1 MRPAALAALLTP
13 AYVLVAVSLSV
24 VADGPTGAALLALAC
39 GLVALGLGTRTHPAA
54 VGAMV
59 ACDLVAAAVIAY
71 RVPWLGWG
79 WILPRYLAVAL
90 GARSGVRSTG
100 MIRAVMVG
108 VASLGALYTAECANV
123 IVQSRGDPPRAVD
136 TAVVLGFGLLRGGA
150 VSPVFEARIARAVD
164 LHRAGLAR
172 RLLFTGG
179 VGAHPPAESVAARAR
194 ALALDVPD
202 GDILLEDRSHTT
214 RENMIEARRV
224 LREAGVP
231 AGPVAVVSD
240 TFHLARARR
249 LARDAGLDPVMVR
262 AVSPA
267 WTDRRRA
274 AWWVLREAALLTL
287 DDLRR
292 VAALPLRAVRR

>member
-1 MRPAALAALLTP
+1 MKPAALGALLAP
-13 AYVLVAVSLSV
+13 AYLLVAVALSV
-24 VADGPTGAALLALAC
+24 VANGPLGAALLALAC
-39 GLVALGLGTRTHPAA
+39 GLVTLGLGVRARP
-54 VGAMV
+54 AMV
-59 ACDLVAAAVIAY
+59 AMVAVDLLAAAVIAY
-71 RVPWLGWG
+71 RAPWLGWG

-90 GARSGVRSTG
+90 GARVGVTSER
-100 MIRAVMVG
+100 MFRAVMVG

-123 IVQSRGDPPRAVD
+123 ILQSRGDPPRAVD

-150 VSPVFEARIARAVD
+150 VSPVFEARIGRAVE
-164 LHRAGLAR
+164 LRRAGLAR
-172 RLLFTGG
+172 RLLLTGG
-179 VGAHPPAESVAARAR
+179 VGAHPPAESVAAYARAR
-194 ALALDVPD
+194 ALGVPE
-202 GDILLEDRSHTT
+202 GDLLREDRSHTT

-224 LREAGVP
+224 LREAGAP
-231 AGPVAVVSD
+231 AGPVAIVSD

-249 LARDAGLDPVMVR
+249 LARDAGLEPVMVS

-292 VAALPLRAVRR
+292 VVTLPLRALRR

>member
-1 MRPAALAALLTP
+1 MKPAALGALLAP
-13 AYVLVAVSLSV
+13 AYLLVAVSLAV
-24 VADGPTGAALLALAC
+24 VADGPLGATLLALAC
-39 GLVALGLGTRTHPAA
+39 GLVALGLGARARP
-54 VGAMV
+54 AMV
-59 ACDLVAAAVIAY
+59 AMIAVDLLAAAVIAY

-79 WILPRYLAVAL
+79 WILPRTLAFAL
-90 GARSGVRSTG
+90 GARAGVTSPR
-100 MIRAVMVG
+100 MFRAVMVG
-108 VASLGALYTAECANV
+108 VASLGAIYTAECANV
-123 IVQSRGDPPRAVD
+123 IAQSRGDPPRPVD

-150 VSPVFEARIARAVD
+150 VSPVFEARIARGVALRRD
-164 LHRAGLAR
+164 GLAR
-172 RLLFTGG
+172 RLLLTGG
-179 VGAHPPAESVAARAR
+179 VGAHPPAESVAAHAR
-194 ALALDVPD
+194 AVALGVPEAD
-202 GDILLEDRSHTT
+202 LLREDRSHTT

-231 AGPVAVVSD
+231 EGPVAVVSD

-249 LARDAGLDPVMVR
+249 LARDAGLDPVMVS

-292 VAALPLRAVRR
+292 VATLPLRAMGR

>member
-1 MRPAALAALLTP
+1 MRSAALGALLAP
-13 AYVLVAVSLSV
+13 GYLLVAVSLSV
-24 VADGPTGAALLALAC
+24 VADGPAGAAILALAC
-39 GLVALGLGTRTHPAA
+39 GLVALGLGARARPAGVAMLA
-54 VGAMV
+54 V
-59 ACDLVAAAVIAY
+59 DLLALAVIAH

-79 WILPRYLAVAL
+79 WILPRYAAVAL
-90 GARSGVRSTG
+90 GARAGVASGAVV
-100 MIRAVMVG
+100 RAVVIG
-108 VASLGALYTAECANV
+108 VASLGALYVAECANV
-123 IVQSRGDPPRAVD
+123 LWRSRGDPPRAVD
-136 TAVVLGFGLLRGGA
+136 TAVVLGFGLLRGGTL
-150 VSPVFEARIARAVD
+150 SPVFEARLARGVA
-164 LHRAGLAR
+164 LHQTGLAR
-172 RLLFTGG
+172 RLLLTGG

-194 ALALDVPD
+194 VVALGVPE

-214 RENMIEARRV
+214 RENMLEARRV

-249 LARDAGLDPVMVR
+249 LAHDAGLDPVMVR

-292 VAALPLRAVRR
+292 AVTLPLRAGR